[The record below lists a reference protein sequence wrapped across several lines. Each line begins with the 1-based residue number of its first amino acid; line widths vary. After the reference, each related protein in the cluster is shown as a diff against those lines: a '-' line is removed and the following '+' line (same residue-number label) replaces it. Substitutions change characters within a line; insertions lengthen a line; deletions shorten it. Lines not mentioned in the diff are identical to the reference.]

1 MNFESANKNDALK
14 TTFTQAANSLTNFY
28 KECLKIK
35 SEAYLQGQIDA
46 LKDLVSFALVQT
58 NGDIK
63 NMPTSLMLDYISKK
77 MQELQSTNSQIS
89 QTNNNI

>member
-1 MNFESANKNDALK
+1 M
-14 TTFTQAANSLTNFY
+14 TFTQAANSLTNFY
-28 KECLKIK
+28 KECVKVK
-35 SEAYLQGQIDA
+35 NEAYLQGQTDA

-77 MQELQSTNSQIS
+77 MQELQSVSPSLS